1 MAPLYIKGFL
11 PPQNGSM
18 IMLPAEITT
27 LTGSDFDID
36 KFYLMFPEFRIKRTI
51 TNIKQAW
58 DDFYIQNP
66 KISDA
71 IEKAKWDS
79 FSIALE
85 NARKERPDVDISLED
100 MDDLFRDYTSRHKN
114 YEWVEGVQDA
124 FSEWLKQQDRSKYGI
139 KKEIE
144 YIKYDFSKSPRENT
158 VQQRNNQLI
167 NMIWGVLTN
176 LDTVSKQLNPGNFD
190 KAKVAARICSIAMN
204 ANPGDLMKILG
215 VDKVDKCWDKLKKMS
230 LDDLNDIADR
240 FIGVLNPLSPLTQ
253 MFFHDQ
259 NATGGKMIGIY
270 ANNNAN
276 HAMAQHTTLECI
288 PFTLNG
294 VTYNSLHN
302 IKNVAGNYITRNIS
316 NFLAASVDN
325 VKDPVLRDLMQNTIT
340 GDVTCF
346 LLRAGVEPNE
356 VGLLMNQ
363 PIVKDIIKALK
374 ENEFKDKKT
383 VIEDVI
389 NQWAAKRSWKT
400 SPEDAERYR
409 KLYTRDLFNAILF
422 EKKMQ
427 GAFDENASKG
437 QKGWFNFQLYV
448 GNAFKN
454 IYATSNDLAE
464 LTAIMRADT
473 SKGSA
478 GPRIADTY
486 QKINRIERFYDRQNS
501 GQSRLINADL
511 IDFHSPKED
520 EDIYEEC
527 MSSMLPFLNAF
538 TIAGLGGTMQ
548 MMSKYFPFFN
558 SSIYNMIYNKENGIV
573 MFAREGRTSAKLVN
587 TIINDLMVYVMSK
600 TRFFGSYT
608 DKEGRIHTGYEN
620 RFRFIRNFP
629 NEFQKILRDNPEI
642 ANNRF
647 ISRLRIKYPKKG
659 SKKDAPTPKIVFRN
673 SGKLSTIQR
682 DMYSRDWLSL
692 LYSDNPTAVELGLNL
707 FKYASFMG
715 GFGFGPNSFI
725 HMAPV
730 LLRKAVPGYEQT
742 LRDLM
747 KRDDYTPF
755 IRQFILNHMDM
766 PSLVPQLSGSD
777 LNALTFG
784 NEGTTFETPSTNSF
798 FKKGTSSIE
807 GTDGNLVMTNMLIP
821 FISIL
826 DKDGKITYYEADSWE
841 VADGQPFKYHKIQP
855 LGFKGKV
862 LEYEYGA
869 SSINSVFFNEQ
880 RFQEDISDYTSF
892 EDGNEG
898 LEARE
903 ETSYDSTQ
911 DIKVPAP
918 EDESFSTP
926 KDISQYN
933 PIVEEDANGQISC
946 GLDMDVSSVYKF

>member
-1 MAPLYIKGFL
+1 M
-11 PPQNGSM
+11 
-18 IMLPAEITT
+18 
-27 LTGSDFDID
+27 ID
-36 KFYLMFPEFRIKRTI
+36 KFYLMFPEFKVSRRVDKKALLNAFKGTLNYGPSKDNLLMAYDMVINGTMAFEEGSLEMKLY
-51 TNIKQAW
+51 
-58 DDFYIQNP
+58 DFYTEN
-66 KISDA
+66 K
-71 IEKAKWDS
+71 EE
-79 FSIALE
+79 FS
-85 NARKERPDVDISLED
+85 
-100 MDDLFRDYTSRHKN
+100 
-114 YEWVEGVQDA
+114 
-124 FSEWLKQQDRSKYGI
+124 
-139 KKEIE
+139 KKVIE
-144 YIKYDFSKSPRENT
+144 YISYDFSKSARENT
-158 VQQRNNQLI
+158 VQQRNNQII

-176 LDTVSKQLNPGNFD
+176 PDTVSKQLNPGNFD

-204 ANPGDLMKILG
+204 ANPSELMKILG
-215 VDKVDKCWDKLKKMS
+215 VDKIDKCWDKLKKMS
-230 LDDLNDIADR
+230 LDDLNAIADR
-240 FIGVLNPLSPLTQ
+240 FIGVFNPLSPLTQ

-294 VTYNSLHN
+294 VTYSSLHN
-302 IKNVAGNYITRNIS
+302 IKNAAGNYITRNIS

-374 ENEFKDKKT
+374 ENEFKDRKT
-383 VIEDVI
+383 VIEGVI

-400 SPEDAERYR
+400 SPEDAKRYR
-409 KLYTRDLFNAILF
+409 NLYTKDLFNAILF
-422 EKKMQ
+422 EKEMQ
-427 GAFDENASKG
+427 GTFDENASKG

-448 GNAFKN
+448 GNAFKDM
-454 IYATSNDLAE
+454 YETSNDLAE

-473 SKGSA
+473 SNGSA
-478 GPRIADTY
+478 GPGIPDTY
-486 QKINRIERFYDRQNS
+486 QKINRIERFYARQRS
-501 GQSRLINADL
+501 GQSRLLNANL
-511 IDFHSPKED
+511 IDFHSPKEG
-520 EDIYEEC
+520 EDIYEGC

-573 MFAREGRTSAKLVN
+573 TFAREGRTSAKLVN
-587 TIINDLMVYVMSK
+587 AIINDLMVYVMSK

-608 DKEGRIHTGYEN
+608 DKEGRVHTGYEN
-620 RFRFIRNFP
+620 RSMFIKSFP
-629 NEFQKILRDNPEI
+629 KEFQKILRDNPEI

-647 ISRLRIKYPKKG
+647 ISRLRVKYPKRG
-659 SKKDAPTPKIVFRN
+659 SKKDAPIPTIVFRN

-692 LYSDNPTAVELGLNL
+692 LYSDNPAAVELGLNL

-766 PSLVPQLSGSD
+766 QSLVPQLAGSD

-784 NEGTTFETPSTNSF
+784 NGGTTFETPSTNSF
-798 FKKGTSSIE
+798 FKMGTSSIE
-807 GTDGNLVMTNMLIP
+807 GTDGNLVMTNKLVS
-821 FISIL
+821 FISVL
-826 DKDGKITYYEADSWE
+826 DKDGKVTYYEADSWE
-841 VADGQPFKYHKIQP
+841 VADGQSFSYHKIAP

-869 SSINSVFFNEQ
+869 SSISSVFFDEQ
-880 RFQEDISDYTSF
+880 RFQEDSSDYTPF

-898 LEARE
+898 LEVKE
-903 ETSYDSTQ
+903 EVPYDSTQ
-911 DIKVPAP
+911 DTKVPAP
-918 EDESFSTP
+918 EDGSFSTP
-926 KDISQYN
+926 KDISQYT
-933 PIVEEDANGQISC
+933 PVAEEDANGQISC
-946 GLDMDVSSVYKF
+946 GFEMDDIIDSVL